1 MFCNITRLRSKSLLL
16 GFLILATPATAVS
29 ATLDV
34 SIFHSERSAWSVAL
48 KYWINETKKQTQNRV
63 ELKPFYSGALGK
75 ITETFKA
82 VRNGSIPI
90 GTTAAGVESSRIPA
104 LAYMEGEAGM
114 PNDGASWVKVAGQ
127 LRPVLSRLFNDKG
140 VKYLWMQP
148 SFGGTVNC
156 RKNLLKNPSDW
167 KGLRVRTAGRWQ
179 VEQIKKLG
187 ANPVATDPAEQYV
200 ALQNGTLDCVLSN
213 HELTY
218 ALKLYEVAPKVV
230 NLGVPVN
237 ALIYIAN
244 KRSWGKIS
252 TADQK
257 TIERLAI
264 EAEIVAAKHLEP
276 LQPILRSKISSANK
290 GVNVYTLSPSEKAA
304 FVNAIRPVFD
314 KMDTVSGADGKVV
327 RRILEPH
334 W

>member
-1 MFCNITRLRSKSLLL
+1 MVFKNKILHSQALLL
-16 GFLILATPATAVS
+16 GLLILGTPITAVS
-29 ATLDV
+29 AGLDV
-34 SIFHSERSAWSVAL
+34 SIFHSERSAWSHAL
-48 KYWINETKKQTQNRV
+48 KYWMDETKKQTQGRV

-82 VRNGSIPI
+82 VRNGSIPV

-114 PNDGASWVKVAGQ
+114 PNNGASWLKVAGE
-127 LRPVLSRLFNDKG
+127 LRPILSRLFDAKG

-156 RKNLLKNPSDW
+156 RNKLLKNPVDW

-179 VEQIKKLG
+179 VEQIKMLG
-187 ANPVATDPAEQYV
+187 ANPVAPDPAEQYV

-213 HELTY
+213 HEITF
-218 ALKLYEVAPKVV
+218 AFKLYEVAPKIV

-237 ALIYIAN
+237 VLIYIGN
-244 KRSWGKIS
+244 KRIWSKIS
-252 TADQK
+252 AADQK
-257 TIERLAI
+257 TMERLAI
-264 EAEIVAAKHLEP
+264 EAEKVAANHLEP
-276 LQPILRSKISSANK
+276 LQPILRAKISKAGS
-290 GVNVYTLSPSEKAA
+290 NVYSLSKSQKAA

-314 KMDTVSGADGKVV
+314 KMDGVSGSDGKLV